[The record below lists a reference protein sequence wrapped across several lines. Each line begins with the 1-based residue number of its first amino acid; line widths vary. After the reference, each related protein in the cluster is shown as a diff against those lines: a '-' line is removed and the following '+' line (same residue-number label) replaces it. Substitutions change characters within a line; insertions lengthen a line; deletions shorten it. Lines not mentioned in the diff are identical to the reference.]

1 MQTILYGLRKKAG
14 LSQAELA
21 KIIGISEN
29 SYRSKELGYTDF
41 KSTEMFI
48 IADVFHREINEIFL
62 PQKDHETCPKI
73 IFRLER
79 SKHETKTISVYWKQK
94 ATS

>member
-48 IADVFHREINEIFL
+48 IADFFHREINEIFL
-62 PQKDHETCPKI
+62 PQKT
-73 IFRLER
+73 
-79 SKHETKTISVYWKQK
+79 TKRVKKLSLG
-94 ATS
+94 